1 MSDLAERL
9 AANLKAVRRRIALAA
24 KCCDR
29 DPDSIKLVAVT
40 KGASIDAIR
49 AAIEAG
55 CLDLGESRPQEL
67 ERKAEEI
74 GEPTVRWH
82 LIGHLQRNKVRRT
95 LPLVSL
101 VHSIDSLRLLETI
114 QAENEPMQRMT
125 VGLLEVNISGDEAK
139 HGFKPAEMPD
149 VVPQLQR
156 FPLVQIRGLMT
167 MATLDGAL
175 DAALTDFGNLRSLRD
190 ELQKSCPPGI
200 LLSELSMGMT
210 GDLEAAITEGATI
223 VRVGTA
229 LFKGLP

>member
-1 MSDLAERL
+1 MSDVAVRI

-29 DPDSIKLVAVT
+29 DPESIKLVAVT
-40 KGASIDAIR
+40 KSASITAIR

-67 ERKAEEI
+67 EHKAAEI
-74 GEPTVRWH
+74 ADPSVRWH

-101 VHSIDSLRLLETI
+101 VHSVDSLRLLDTM
-114 QAENEPMQRMT
+114 QAENQAVGRMSDA
-125 VGLLEVNISGDEAK
+125 LLEVNISGDETK
-139 HGFKPAEMPD
+139 HGFRPDEMAE
-149 VVPQLQR
+149 VVAQLGR
-156 FPLVQIRGLMT
+156 FPLVQIRGLMA
-167 MATLDGAL
+167 MAAREAL
-175 DAALTDFGNLRSLRD
+175 DAALTDFGNLRTLRD
-190 ELQKSCPPGI
+190 NLKSACPPGVN
-200 LLSELSMGMT
+200 LSELSMGMT